1 MKRSPITATVA
12 LASLSAF
19 VTLSPAGITT
29 FDYTQT
35 DVSTGAGIIAA
46 PAPSLVGG
54 VTITWVDT
62 PMPQA
67 AVRDPAGA
75 GSVGGAV
82 GGFDTAAGGAGD
94 NGQEVALFWD
104 ANGDIVTDKDV
115 VTVDIIGTGSD
126 GNPYRL
132 PIDLVFFGD
141 NVLPDENFP
150 GWGNNDYR
158 WSLDYGDIL
167 GSNPD
172 GAPRTAIWLSP
183 TYANVA
189 VVNGGGGRQQRY
201 TQNADSLV
209 GPLVNTDTTSGAEKD
224 AFDQNGNTTQF
235 AAIGQPLEI
244 SFGWRDRDVVTNGP
258 VLVDNFNFQGLLEYD
273 EADIVV
279 ANPEAQIFSFSA
291 SPAGILP
298 GGSATLNWAV
308 NTAATSIDLTQDPG
322 ADIGDVAGDTDLGTG
337 IGGRQVTPGVTTTYT
352 LEVQTPSGT
361 GTADATV
368 QVALIA
374 SFATDDALID
384 AGQSANLSWHVRE
397 DVTVSISPDPG
408 PINTVDGMGSI
419 SVSPDA
425 TITYTL
431 TASAPGATEETA
443 EVSINVLSGGGGG
456 SFSAPI
462 GGWDCEYGGDVDP
475 TLLGWDHNNGSDQWD
490 GSGIGTG
497 NPGGASILTNDGD
510 TFLRIQD
517 TGDPQD
523 YGIADPSNR
532 KIYFTKD
539 LTNVFSLGYSPLTD
553 GVTMHF
559 RTRVSTA
566 DTGPLDDHHPNG
578 GGGIT
583 PWPALGSGY
592 ELHNDGKSVLCIRDN
607 STTLGSIC
615 FAPSTDSQGLTM
627 NGGMSLTMAVLEWQE
642 VWVTVEADT
651 SGGGTHRADIYLNGE
666 TSPASFHLVAGTG
679 SDEAYNY
686 AVMGLGSTNASGAID
701 IDFFNLKEGIH
712 VPASKLKITEFRRD
726 PGTGNLRISWES
738 KGGMKYNLRSV
749 VDPSDP
755 SNSEPGT
762 WPPVVGHQEIDA
774 TPPINTVHFPYPAE
788 DGRYFVVEEF
798 RPPPVPVLAEENFD
812 GGAVLPAGWT
822 TGPNVGDTGTTLWEV
837 GIPTHFLGPFEA
849 RSLPNCAGT
858 NLASAYGPDTNIY
871 LRTPPIDLTAAGA
884 ATLNYDQFTYTDQV
898 AFQDFGT
905 LKVLDATTNSLLAV
919 IEARVEGASADWS
932 TVSKQ
937 LPTEAL
943 GKTIKI
949 EFGFIADDVNS
960 DAGWFVD
967 NVGVTVP

>member
-12 LASLSAF
+12 LSSLSIF

-67 AVRDPAGA
+67 TVRDPAGA

-82 GGFDTAAGGAGD
+82 GGFDTMAGSSGD

-104 ANGDIVTDKDV
+104 SNGDIVTDKDP
-115 VTVDIIGTGSD
+115 VTVDITGAGSD
-126 GNPYRL
+126 GNPYHL
-132 PIDLVFFGD
+132 SIDLVFFGD

-183 TYANVA
+183 TYANVSVA
-189 VVNGGGGRQQRY
+189 NGGGGRTQRY
-201 TQNADSLV
+201 TQNANPLV

-273 EADIVV
+273 EANIRLV
-279 ANPEAQIFSFSA
+279 NPEAQIFSFNA
-291 SPAGILP
+291 SPVRILP

-308 NTAATSIDLTQDPG
+308 NTTATSIALTQDPG
-322 ADIGDVAGDTDLGTG
+322 TDIGDVAGDTDLGTG
-337 IGGRQVTPGVTTTYT
+337 IGTRQVTPGVTTTYT
-352 LEVQTPSGT
+352 LEVQTPSGS
-361 GTADATV
+361 GTAEATV
-368 QVALIA
+368 PVALIA
-374 SFATDDALID
+374 SFATDETLID
-384 AGQSANLSWHVRE
+384 AGQSATLSWHVRE
-397 DVTVSISPDPG
+397 DVMVSISPDPG
-408 PINTVDGMGSI
+408 PANTVDGMGSI
-419 SVSPDA
+419 SVAPA
-425 TITYTL
+425 TTTSYTL
-431 TASAPGATEETA
+431 TASAPGETDEIA
-443 EVSINVLSGGGGG
+443 EVSINVLSSG
-456 SFSAPI
+456 SGASYPAPD

-475 TLLGWDHNNGSDQWD
+475 ALLGWDHNNGSDQWD
-490 GSGIGTG
+490 GTGIGAG
-497 NPGGASILTNDGD
+497 SPGGASVLTHDGD

-517 TGDPQD
+517 TGDPTD

-532 KIYFTKD
+532 KVYFTKD

-566 DTGPLDDHHPNG
+566 NSGPLDDHHPNG

-583 PWPALGSGY
+583 PWPVLGSGY

-607 STTLGSIC
+607 STTMGSIC
-615 FAPSTDSQGLTM
+615 FAPSTDSQGLAM
-627 NGGMSLTMAVLEWQE
+627 NGGMSLPMAVLEWQE
-642 VWVTVEADT
+642 IWVTVEADA

-686 AVMGLGSTNASGAID
+686 AVMGLGSTNASGAVD

-712 VPASKLKITEFRRD
+712 VPASKLRITEFHRD

-762 WPPVVGHQEIDA
+762 WAPVVGHQEIDA
-774 TPPINTVHFPYPAE
+774 TPPINTVLFPYPPE

-798 RPPPVPVLAEENFD
+798 SPPPVTLFADDLESGA
-812 GGAVLPAGWT
+812 GGWSAVVNDVTGNTRWELGSPSGS
-822 TGPNVGDTGTTLWEV
+822 TGPLTGAGDSATAW
-837 GIPTHFLGPFEA
+837 
-849 RSLPNCAGT
+849 ST
-858 NLASAYGPDTNIY
+858 NLGDYGPNSDISLRSPAFDLSGVASAELTFKAFRDADGFGDSAAVRFLRAADLLQLGAETALDMTVFDT
-871 LRTPPIDLTAAGA
+871 D
-884 ATLNYDQFTYTDQV
+884 YT
-898 AFQDFGT
+898 
-905 LKVLDATTNSLLAV
+905 SLSIPV
-919 IEARVEGASADWS
+919 V
-932 TVSKQ
+932 
-937 LPTEAL
+937 PEAL
-943 GKTIKI
+943 GENVIIEWTFVSEGSADAFSGLTIDDI
-949 EFGFIADDVNS
+949 EVIE
-960 DAGWFVD
+960 
-967 NVGVTVP
+967 